1 MKIVYKFIQ
10 LENLDKVILIKT
22 ILLAW
27 IIRIILWIFPF
38 SVLQKLVDKVSK
50 KPQKLKH
57 VSLKKLV
64 WAVNIA
70 SKYSPKSTCLTR
82 SITGYILLSRYGYS
96 TKIKIGVSKSD
107 KSNLDAHAWLENN
120 DNVVIGKSKK
130 KYTTILNLGG
140 N

>member
-1 MKIVYKFIQ
+1 MKIVYKFMQ
-10 LENLDKVILIKT
+10 LPYLDKI
-22 ILLAW
+22 ILLETLFLTW

-38 SVLQKLVDKVSK
+38 SVLGKLVDKVSN
-50 KPQKLKH
+50 KPQKLNH
-57 VSLKKLV
+57 VSLEKLV

-82 SITGYILLSRYGYS
+82 SITGYILLSSYGYS
-96 TKIKIGVSKSD
+96 TKLKIGVSRGD

-120 DNVVIGKSKK
+120 DDVVIGKSKK
-130 KYTTILNLGG
+130 KYTTLLNLGG